1 MGRRRIECRVGRV
14 GALWWRDNW
23 PAARAAFKTCGGGVT
38 IVISTGVRDRCGR
51 LLCSKPKAG
60 RLGGPWKAETDR
72 ASRHTRCMVAGIE
85 RCILCGCGAD
95 GQRFC
100 KSNFFAEIVL
110 CLPGVA
116 LAMRLSVYP
125 NRQRV
130 LLRVGSGLER
140 SRRFGSTRHRRGC
153 AEQLVDPGVRD
164 ATRASRHC
172 NNCIVPQSLV
182 EIRSAA
188 AIVKD

>member
-1 MGRRRIECRVGRV
+1 MTRRRIECRVGRV

-51 LLCSKPKAG
+51 WEWSKPKAG

-116 LAMRLSVYP
+116 LATRLSVYP
-125 NRQRV
+125 SRQRV
-130 LLRVGSGLER
+130 VSRVGCALRTRLGRLARRAHRACMPARR
-140 SRRFGSTRHRRGC
+140 SLKSTQTSPAGIARI
-153 AEQLVDPGVRD
+153 GV
-164 ATRASRHC
+164 
-172 NNCIVPQSLV
+172 VPQHS
-182 EIRSAA
+182 
-188 AIVKD
+188 

>member
-85 RCILCGCGAD
+85 RCILCGSGAD
-95 GQRFC
+95 GQRFLQ
-100 KSNFFAEIVL
+100 SNFFCREML

-116 LAMRLSVYP
+116 LATRLSVYP
-125 NRQRV
+125 SRQRV
-130 LLRVGSGLER
+130 VSRVGCALR
-140 SRRFGSTRHRRGC
+140 TR
-153 AEQLVDPGVRD
+153 LVDSRPSSVERIIEWL
-164 ATRASRHC
+164 ASWHAHGSRC
-172 NNCIVPQSLV
+172 SN
-182 EIRSAA
+182 
-188 AIVKD
+188 